1 MDESTGRSS
10 TSSRIGGLEQLGR
23 YELICVMARAEY
35 GSTWACM
42 ATSAPHL
49 GRVFSL
55 RRIVVSPG
63 DEDQVTQPLLK
74 VAEAWEGVSR
84 PGMLPIVDAVAMSGR
99 LGIVSQYAEGEPLR
113 SVLNLAKLRKL
124 PMPQPVA
131 LRIATDLVQS
141 LVNLIGA
148 ALKKPELSKSTHGGV
163 LPDVVM
169 LAATGE
175 TRISEPGVTAEIT
188 KLPTLMRHEKLLA
201 YQAPEQLSGG
211 RIDARTDVFAIGV
224 LLWEMLVGRSLFLSE
239 EGKSDGDGASDATRK
254 RVLEM
259 AASRLDDA
267 KLALE
272 TPVDKAL
279 ADVVER
285 ALQKSAS
292 SRYSSL
298 QELATAIRK
307 AVSTKAGSRRDVASY
322 LTELVGSTLETR
334 KAAIER
340 ASLGAPPEPVPADD
354 AEPAAS
360 QRGRDVVPTAGDIDV
375 EVDMDFGDGDDLEE
389 LQPEP
394 ATGENIRPPVPP
406 RIEIKSAPAKPKWP
420 APPSLLNDPKTS
432 PRPGQPPRPG
442 ASPEPS
448 TTPKPPDIFGTPKPG
463 PAGSTDAATDGDK
476 ASESKDAKASESK
489 DAKASESKDAKASES
504 KTDVAEPSE
513 GKSEDATSE
522 GTDEKSNVD
531 ENKGDVP
538 EAAEKSEDD
547 EKAPAAVEAS
557 DEKGGVKSSEEAPNP
572 FELPFEPA
580 AEAATA
586 EPSPEPPAGRAT
598 PIPSGDES
606 DETSDEA
613 PAEPLALAVP
623 DELEEDGAA
632 AAARKRKLTM
642 IVGGVVGLAA
652 LLLVI
657 AGIASAVGGS
667 DTPATPAVSAT
678 QPPPPETT
686 AAPTAT
692 PPEVV
697 QEAGA
702 QTDAQA
708 DADAAEDAAE
718 DAAKDAE
725 PEAEAKDTKPPPR
738 RPPRPAKPRPKPY
751 MPSEI

>member
-49 GRVFSL
+49 GRVFCL

-63 DEDQVTQPLLK
+63 DEDQVTEPLLK

-163 LPDVVM
+163 LPDVVII
-169 LAATGE
+169 AATGE

-259 AASRLDDA
+259 AAPRLDDA

-272 TPVDKAL
+272 PRVDKAL

-292 SRYSSL
+292 SRFSSL

-307 AVSTKAGSRRDVASY
+307 AVSTKAGARRDVANY

-340 ASLGAPPEPVPADD
+340 ASLGAPPDPIPADD
-354 AEPAAS
+354 EPAAS
-360 QRGRDVVPTAGDIDV
+360 QRGRDVVPVAGDIDV
-375 EVDMDFGDGDDLEE
+375 EVDMDFGDGDELEE

-420 APPSLLNDPKTS
+420 APPSLLNDPKTP

-448 TTPKPPDIFGTPKPG
+448 GTPKPPDIFGLAKPMSG
-463 PAGSTDAATDGDK
+463 ESTDAAPSDGDK
-476 ASESKDAKASESK
+476 ASESKDA
-489 DAKASESKDAKASES
+489 
-504 KTDVAEPSE
+504 EPIE
-513 GKSEDATSE
+513 GKSEDARSE
-522 GTDEKSNVD
+522 GTEKSNLD
-531 ENKGDVP
+531 ENKGDVL
-538 EAAEKSEDD
+538 EAAEKGEDAQADGEKAPTVKAAD
-547 EKAPAAVEAS
+547 EKAEP
-557 DEKGGVKSSEEAPNP
+557 SEEPNP
-572 FELPFEPA
+572 FEMPFAPA
-580 AEAATA
+580 AEASTA
-586 EPSPEPPAGRAT
+586 EPSPEPSPEPSQETSPEPSQEPSQEPSPGTAT
-598 PIPSGDES
+598 PIPSGDEPDEAS
-606 DETSDEA
+606 DE
-613 PAEPLALAVP
+613 PVALAVP
-623 DELEEDGAA
+623 DELDDIDAT
-632 AAARKRKLTM
+632 AARKRKLTM
-642 IVGGVVGLAA
+642 IVGGVVGVAA
-652 LLLVI
+652 LILLI
-657 AGIASAVGGS
+657 AGIASMAGGS
-667 DTPATPAVSAT
+667 ETPSPAASAT

-686 AAPTAT
+686 AAPTAA

-708 DADAAEDAAE
+708 DAQADADAAEDAAE
-718 DAAKDAE
+718 DAEKDAE
-725 PEAEAKDTKPPPR
+725 PEAEAKDTKPP